1 MKWNL
6 VDATEDPDDFFI
18 RVLQRDGGAYHP
30 QYALVR
36 AALSQGILRRARA
49 KRSLPAL

>member
-6 VDATEDPDDFFI
+6 VDASEDPDDFFI
-18 RVLQRDGGAYHP
+18 RVLPRDGGAYHP
-30 QYALVR
+30 RYALVR
-36 AALSQGILRRARA
+36 AALAQGILLRAGA

>member
-6 VDATEDPDDFFI
+6 VDASEDPDDFFI
-18 RVLQRDGGAYHP
+18 RVLPRDGEAYHP

-36 AALSQGILRRARA
+36 AALSQGAFARAGA